1 MGVNMFESW
10 KRRTKRWNIPAYMM
24 LLPACLLMVG
34 LVFYPILVTF
44 VYSFQCMKLTDP
56 DNTAWVGLDNY
67 KKVLSSQDFWY
78 SFQNTVVILVLVV
91 VLCLVCGLILSS
103 VLNVDTP
110 IKGILTAV
118 AILPWALPPV
128 VNGILWKW
136 IFHPGY
142 GFLNKLLI
150 QLNFIDQPIQWL
162 SQRWSLLLI
171 ISVVVAWRNI
181 PFCTVVY
188 LSALQGIPQHILE
201 ASDIDGANG
210 WKQFR
215 YITFPLLLPA
225 TGIVLTSTSISA
237 INVFDEIVSLSGY
250 SNLGKTLLIQ
260 DYLTTFTFLDFGM
273 GSALSYIIMLIA
285 GLLGLFYIHNINRE
299 VDYL

>member
-1 MGVNMFESW
+1 MLESW
-10 KRRTKRWNIPAYMM
+10 KRRIKRWNIPAYMM

-44 VYSFQCMKLTDP
+44 VYSFQRMKLTDP
-56 DNTAWVGLDNY
+56 DNTAWVGFDNY

-91 VLCLVCGLILSS
+91 VLCLVCGLVLSS

-150 QLNFIDQPIQWL
+150 QLNLIDQPIQWL

>member
-1 MGVNMFESW
+1 MLESW

-44 VYSFQCMKLTDP
+44 VYSFQRMKLTDP

-250 SNLGKTLLIQ
+250 SNLGKTLLFQ